1 MQKLK
6 EPDLLSR
13 IGSILGSLQGFVS
26 NRLLPVRLWPKF
38 PMMIA
43 LAVTC
48 LLLLLM
54 CSGCQP
60 RTVRPELPH
69 QADPRPLPPF
79 NGKTYRDAL
88 QYIPELR
95 EAFLACEADK
105 RTIRKVMEGEGDE

>member
-6 EPDLLSR
+6 RPDLSSR

-26 NRLLPVRLWPKF
+26 NRLLPVRLWPKSLTT
-38 PMMIA
+38 IA
-43 LAVTC
+43 LVGIC
-48 LLLLLM
+48 LLVLLM
-54 CSGCQP
+54 CSGCHP
-60 RTVRPELPH
+60 VRPELPH

-79 NGKTYRDAL
+79 SGKTYRDAL

-95 EAFLACEADK
+95 ESFLACEADK